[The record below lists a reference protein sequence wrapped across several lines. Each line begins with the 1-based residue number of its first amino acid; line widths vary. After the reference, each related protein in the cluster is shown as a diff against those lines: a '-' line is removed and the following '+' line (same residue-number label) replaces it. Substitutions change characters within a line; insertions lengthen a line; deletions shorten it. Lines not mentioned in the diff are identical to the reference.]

1 MSLKRSI
8 VFAGLAAA
16 AMAVALVLPS
26 PASTLSPMPVLFAD
40 SLNCNLSQYKAAQG
54 LTAAIDQDML
64 VVSWTGQN
72 GADLRAR
79 YGIDG
84 GQPVIRDLAVK
95 KAGGQWTTLGKNLT
109 PEYHVVS
116 GVRRMANDQANP
128 LRQAGIE
135 LTEDVI
141 NKNRW
146 YAFWD
151 APLVMPGSQELQDE
165 AAWQRARQGG
175 GRGEGNAGG
184 RGGRGQEPQAVLQPN
199 RTVGPQRTPSEI
211 RRADASFHT
220 TSCSVKTDGASLM
233 VTFPGLSMGIFAGDL
248 QFTVYK
254 GTNLLRMDAAA
265 KTGEQWV
272 AYKYDAGL
280 KGFSTD
286 LTPRVTWRDTG
297 GHPQH
302 HQFGGVVN
310 NTLAR
315 VKAQNRLIVAEATGG
330 AVAAFPPPHTFFFT
344 REKDTNL
351 GYVWYRKDA
360 EGKFGIGVGMP
371 EREEEPR
378 YVQNFTLY
386 NAPPGTVQKMGVYF
400 YASPEAGEPARQAAL
415 AFTHGDMF
423 KPLAG
428 YKTFVN
434 HFHLDFTGRQRLSG
448 SLDTPF
454 QDLAAMRSLGLNV
467 IGLSDFHFELHASD
481 PGPLRLADQKDY
493 FEASRRASDKD
504 FLVVPWEEPSAYFGG
519 HYNIIWPKDVYWTKV
534 RQAGQPFVEEV
545 PGYGKVYHTGSA
557 ADVQAMMDAEGAYWY
572 HAHPRTKSTTGYPD
586 LIWDKPYVKNDRY
599 LGVAFK
605 PGMGQDNSEV
615 RMCDWRCFDAIDTM
629 NNMYAGQ
636 GLRPKYAI
644 ADIDTYKKG
653 PEDDL
658 YANFPV
664 NYLKIDKTP
673 GPNDDYSPILKSL
686 RDGTFFV
693 TTGEI
698 LIRNYSVA
706 GTGSQ
711 RTITADVDWTFPLD
725 FAEVVWSDGKKVD
738 RQIISG
744 RDLGAFGTKHFAIPF
759 DATGKSWVRFAVWD
773 SAGDGA
779 FVQPVWLGAP
789 KTTTDQSA
797 RREK

>member
-16 AMAVALVLPS
+16 AMAVALVVPS

-72 GADLRAR
+72 GAELRAR
-79 YGIDG
+79 YGIDA

-135 LTEDVI
+135 LTEEVI
-141 NKNRW
+141 AKNRW

-165 AAWQRARQGG
+165 AAWQRARQVG

-302 HQFGGVVN
+302 HQFGGG
-310 NTLAR
+310 
-315 VKAQNRLIVAEATGG
+315 VKADHHGLVLPWPDDAVNEFDGGFLLEFEPVAN
-330 AVAAFPPPHTFFFT
+330 AVAGIDQDGNAERQIGLG
-344 REKDTNL
+344 REL
-351 GYVWYRKDA
+351 
-360 EGKFGIGVGMP
+360 
-371 EREEEPR
+371 
-378 YVQNFTLY
+378 LY
-386 NAPPGTVQKMGVYF
+386 
-400 YASPEAGEPARQAAL
+400 
-415 AFTHGDMF
+415 H
-423 KPLAG
+423 
-428 YKTFVN
+428 
-434 HFHLDFTGRQRLSG
+434 
-448 SLDTPF
+448 
-454 QDLAAMRSLGLNV
+454 LGL
-467 IGLSDFHFELHASD
+467 
-481 PGPLRLADQKDY
+481 
-493 FEASRRASDKD
+493 
-504 FLVVPWEEPSAYFGG
+504 LV
-519 HYNIIWPKDVYWTKV
+519 
-534 RQAGQPFVEEV
+534 
-545 PGYGKVYHTGSA
+545 
-557 ADVQAMMDAEGAYWY
+557 
-572 HAHPRTKSTTGYPD
+572 
-586 LIWDKPYVKNDRY
+586 L
-599 LGVAFK
+599 
-605 PGMGQDNSEV
+605 
-615 RMCDWRCFDAIDTM
+615 
-629 NNMYAGQ
+629 
-636 GLRPKYAI
+636 
-644 ADIDTYKKG
+644 
-653 PEDDL
+653 
-658 YANFPV
+658 
-664 NYLKIDKTP
+664 
-673 GPNDDYSPILKSL
+673 
-686 RDGTFFV
+686 
-693 TTGEI
+693 
-698 LIRNYSVA
+698 
-706 GTGSQ
+706 
-711 RTITADVDWTFPLD
+711 
-725 FAEVVWSDGKKVD
+725 
-738 RQIISG
+738 
-744 RDLGAFGTKHFAIPF
+744 
-759 DATGKSWVRFAVWD
+759 
-773 SAGDGA
+773 GDGEVLFA
-779 FVQPVWLGAP
+779 
-789 KTTTDQSA
+789 
-797 RREK
+797 

>member
-1 MSLKRSI
+1 
-8 VFAGLAAA
+8 
-16 AMAVALVLPS
+16 MA
-26 PASTLSPMPVLFAD
+26 D
-40 SLNCNLSQYKAAQG
+40 
-54 LTAAIDQDML
+54 
-64 VVSWTGQN
+64 
-72 GADLRAR
+72 
-79 YGIDG
+79 
-84 GQPVIRDLAVK
+84 
-95 KAGGQWTTLGKNLT
+95 
-109 PEYHVVS
+109 
-116 GVRRMANDQANP
+116 DQANP
-128 LRQAGIE
+128 LKAAGIE
-135 LTEDVI
+135 LTEEVI

-151 APLVMPGSQELQDE
+151 APLVMPGSQEMQDE
-165 AAWQRARQGG
+165 AAWRRSQQSQQSQQGA
-175 GRGEGNAGG
+175 GNAGG
-184 RGGRGQEPQAVLQPN
+184 SGGRGQAQNSDSLIPN
-199 RTVGPQRTPSEI
+199 RTLGTPRTPSEI
-211 RRADASFHT
+211 RRADSSFRT
-220 TSCSVKTDGASLM
+220 TSCSVKTDGASLI
-233 VTFPGLSMGIFAGDL
+233 VTFPGMSMGIFSGDL

-254 GTNLLRMDAAA
+254 GTNLVRMDAAA
-265 KTGEQWV
+265 KTNEPWV

-297 GHPQH
+297 GHPQL

-310 NTLAR
+310 TTLAR
-315 VKAQNRLIVAEATGG
+315 VRAQNRLIVAEANGG
-330 AVAAFPPPHTFFFT
+330 ALAAFPPPHTFFFT

-400 YASPEAGEPARQAAL
+400 YVSPDAGEPARQAVL
-415 AFTHGDMF
+415 AFTHGDSF

-434 HFHLDFTGRQRLSG
+434 HFHLDFTGRQRASG

-454 QDLAAMRSLGLNV
+454 QDLVAMRSIGLNV
-467 IGLSDFHFELHASD
+467 VGLSDFHFELHPND
-481 PGPLRLADQKDY
+481 PGPLRLPEQKDY

-504 FLVVPWEEPSAYFGG
+504 FLVLPWEEPSAFFGG
-519 HYNIIWPKDVYWTKV
+519 HYNILWPKDVYWTKV
-534 RQAGQPFVEEV
+534 RQPGQPFVEEV

-557 ADVQAMMDAEGAYWY
+557 QDVQAMMDAEGAYWY

-586 LIWDKPYVKNDRY
+586 LIFDKPYVKNDRY

-629 NNMYAGQ
+629 NNMYAGL
-636 GLRPKYAI
+636 GIRPKYVI

-673 GPNDDYSPILKSL
+673 GPEDDYSPILKSL
-686 RDGTFFV
+686 RDGNFFA

-698 LIRNYSVA
+698 LIKNYNVA
-706 GTGSQ
+706 GAGNQ
-711 RTITADVDWTFPLD
+711 RTIAADVEWTFPLN
-725 FAEVVWSDGKKVD
+725 FVEVVWSDGKKVD
-738 RQIISG
+738 RQVISAT
-744 RDLGAFGTKHFAIPF
+744 DLGPFGMKHFAIPF
-759 DATGKSWVRFAVWD
+759 DATGKAWVRFAVWD
-773 SAGDGA
+773 SAGNGA
-779 FVQPVWLGAP
+779 FVQPVWVAP
-789 KTTTDQSA
+789 KATQTTSS
-797 RREK
+797 R

>member
-16 AMAVALVLPS
+16 AMAVALVVPS

-72 GADLRAR
+72 GAELRAR
-79 YGIDG
+79 YGIDA

-135 LTEDVI
+135 LTEEVI
-141 NKNRW
+141 AKNRW

-165 AAWQRARQGG
+165 AAWQRARQVG

-315 VKAQNRLIVAEATGG
+315 VKAQNRLIVAEADGG
-330 AVAAFPPPHTFFFT
+330 ALAAFAPPHTFFFT

-360 EGKFGIGVGMP
+360 EGRFGVGIGMP
-371 EREEEPR
+371 EREEDPQ
-378 YVQNFTLY
+378 YVQNFALY
-386 NAPPGTVQKMGVYF
+386 NAPPGTVQRMGVYF
-400 YASPEAGEPARQAAL
+400 YASPDGGEPARQAVL
-415 AFTHGDMF
+415 AFTHGDTF
-423 KPLAG
+423 KPLPG

-434 HFHLDFTGRQRLSG
+434 HFHLDFTGRQRASG

-467 IGLSDFHFELHASD
+467 IGLSDFHFELHAND
-481 PGPLRLADQKDY
+481 AGPLRLADQKDY
-493 FEASRRASDKD
+493 FEATRRASDKD

-519 HYNIIWPKDVYWTKV
+519 HYNIVWPKDVYWTKV
-534 RQAGQPFVEEV
+534 RQPGQPFVEEV

-629 NNMYAGQ
+629 NNMYAGL
-636 GLRPKYAI
+636 GVKPKYVI
-644 ADIDTYKKG
+644 ADIDTYRKG

-673 GPNDDYSPILKSL
+673 GPDDDYSPILKSL
-686 RDGTFFV
+686 RDGNFFA

-706 GTGSQ
+706 GTGNQ
-711 RTITADVDWTFPLD
+711 RTITADVDWTFPLS
-725 FAEVVWSDGKKVD
+725 FVEVVWSDGKKVD
-738 RQIISG
+738 RQVIS
-744 RDLGAFGTKHFAIPF
+744 ATESAPFGTKHFAIPF
-759 DATGKSWVRFAVWD
+759 DATGKAWVRFAVWD

-779 FVQPVWLGAP
+779 FVQPVWVSP
-789 KTTTDQSA
+789 KAAQTTSS
-797 RREK
+797 R